1 VEYACRKR
9 YFAASMMCWPWGKV
23 GPEKSFEQL
32 GIEKDRGDGQGPVE
46 VQTSAH
52 PTPASR
58 LASYSVL
65 LCVCCIGFPGRCCN
79 LQAWKSWIGNL
90 PGVAPEAALYY
101 GDPVRVHPSA
111 VVIFE
116 NVKALE
122 YEVPNETQHK
132 IATSTQATW
141 GPVCF

>member
-1 VEYACRKR
+1 
-9 YFAASMMCWPWGKV
+9 ML
-23 GPEKSFEQL
+23 Q
-32 GIEKDRGDGQGPVE
+32 
-46 VQTSAH
+46 
-52 PTPASR
+52 
-58 LASYSVL
+58 LASL
-65 LCVCCIGFPGRCCN
+65 EKLD
-79 LQAWKSWIGNL
+79 WKAS
-90 PGVAPEAALYY
+90 GVAPEAALYY
-101 GDPVRVHPSA
+101 DDPVRVHPSA